1 MVKSFASVV
10 AFRKTCCCCSS

>member
-10 AFRKTCCCCSS
+10 AFKKACCCCSS